1 MRAPPLIYLAL
12 LAAAASPAVAAGD
25 RDSDAAERKALLS
38 EIRRDVR
45 VTGEELGMERLD
57 PRVADALSSVPR
69 HEFVPDAYR
78 DQAYANRPVP
88 IGYGQTISQPY
99 IVAIMTAL
107 LEPEPGDRI
116 FELGT
121 GSGYQAA
128 ILSGLVDEVYTMEII
143 EPLGESARQRLKEL
157 GYANVRVRVGDGY
170 GGWPEAAPFDGI
182 VVTAAGDHVPPPLV
196 RQLRPGGRMV
206 IPVGS
211 GFLTQQL
218 LLVTKRADGGIET
231 RELLPVAFVP
241 LTGGH

>member
-1 MRAPPLIYLAL
+1 MR
-12 LAAAASPAVAAGD
+12 
-25 RDSDAAERKALLS
+25 
-38 EIRRDVR
+38 EIREDVR
-45 VTGEELGMERLD
+45 ATRGQLGMERLS
-57 PRVADALSSVPR
+57 PRVVEVLRTVPR

-107 LEPEPGDRI
+107 LQPEPDDRV

-128 ILSGLVDEVYTMEII
+128 VLSRLVDEVYTMEII
-143 EPLGESARQRLKEL
+143 EPLSESARERLQRLGHSNVQVRL
-157 GYANVRVRVGDGY
+157 GDAYY
-170 GGWPEAAPFDGI
+170 GWPEAAPFDGI
-182 VVTAAGDHVPPPLV
+182 VVTAAGDHIPPPLIE
-196 RQLRPGGRMV
+196 QLKPGGRMV
-206 IPVGS
+206 IPVGT

-218 LLVTKRADGGIET
+218 LLVTKRDDGGIET

-241 LTGGH
+241 LTGSH